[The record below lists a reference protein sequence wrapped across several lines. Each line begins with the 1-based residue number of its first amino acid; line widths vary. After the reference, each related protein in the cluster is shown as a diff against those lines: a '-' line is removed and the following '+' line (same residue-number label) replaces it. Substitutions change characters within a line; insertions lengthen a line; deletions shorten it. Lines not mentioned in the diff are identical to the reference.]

1 MENTG
6 ESVATTPQEEV
17 ASAVLNETEIQEAL
31 GESTEEE
38 VVLPSEQE
46 EFELPE
52 KFKGKSAEEIAKAYT
67 ELEKLK
73 ARQVGEEEVEE
84 APIKDGEEEE
94 ADEIDLEE
102 YYKQYVET
110 GEFDA
115 EALSKLGVD
124 VQEVQ
129 EQFEY
134 AAYKQ
139 QKAIDAVLSPLGI
152 SLDEVTEAASW
163 LSETQGEAEAEAL
176 NEALATST
184 VSVQRVLIKGLMDSY
199 KEATNITDVLHTN
212 EPQSLPTQGYKTQEE
227 FFKDVGSPEY
237 ANNPKF
243 RERVEKKMAK
253 SDIF

>member
-31 GESTEEE
+31 GGSTEEE

-73 ARQVGEEEVEE
+73 ARQTEEET
-84 APIKDGEEEE
+84 EEEPTVE
-94 ADEIDLEE
+94 GEFEESDEIDLGD
-102 YYKQYVET
+102 YYKQYIET

-115 EALSKLGVD
+115 EALSELGVD
-124 VQEVQ
+124 VDEVRD
-129 EQFEY
+129 QFEY

-139 QKAIDAVLSPLGI
+139 QKAVSAVLDPIGVTM
-152 SLDEVTEAASW
+152 DEVTEAASW

-176 NEALATST
+176 NEALANST

-199 KEATNITDVLHTN
+199 KEANNIAPDVLHTG
-212 EPQSLPTQGYKTQEE
+212 EPQSLPSQGYKTQDE
-227 FFKDVGSPEY
+227 FFKDIGSPEY
-237 ANNPKF
+237 QNNPKF
-243 RERVEKKMAK
+243 REAVEKKMAK
-253 SDIF
+253 SNIF